1 MIETGLDAN
10 HKSSSRPG
18 FFRSE
23 ILIRFAHCDPAGFVF
38 YPRYLEMFNNLVE
51 DWFREGLGLPF
62 SDLLKSG
69 WGIPTAHLGVDFFA
83 PSFLGELLAATL
95 SVTKIGA
102 SSISLDVLLSGPG
115 GEARVHGEVVLVLTD
130 AARGRSQKIADDL
143 RSRISTFLCNPLV
156 APIPNSKR
164 TKSL

>member
-23 ILIRFAHCDPAGFVF
+23 ILIRFAHCDPAGIVF

-62 SDLLKSG
+62 PDLIKRG
-69 WGIPTAHLGVDFFA
+69 WGVPTAHLEVDFVA
-83 PSFLGELLAATL
+83 TCFLGRRSTPCYPSPGSAQVLSRCKSCFAGLAGKHA
-95 SVTKIGA
+95 
-102 SSISLDVLLSGPG
+102 
-115 GEARVHGEVVLVLTD
+115 
-130 AARGRSQKIADDL
+130 
-143 RSRISTFLCNPLV
+143 CV
-156 APIPNSKR
+156 AK
-164 TKSL
+164 